1 MKTVI
6 TELLGIEYPV
16 IQGGMAWSSMGL
28 NHPSLLPLFP
38 KPVDLESLVRAV
50 HLLLGWKNRF
60 IK

>member
-16 IQGGMAWSSMGL
+16 IQGGMAWVEQ
-28 NHPSLLPLFP
+28 PSLPPLFP

>member
-16 IQGGMAWSSMGL
+16 IQGGM
-28 NHPSLLPLFP
+28 LFP